1 MRQSDIFSTAVIV
14 AGILSVADISLAE
27 LPALV
32 EAPAPQSM
40 VDVHP
45 FMIRDDNLIFDRW
58 CPMLR
63 SE

>member
-58 CPMLR
+58 
-63 SE
+63 